1 MKYGYLWMI
10 TQICI
15 SLLLLFTACNKESI
29 ENDIPGEALQAIL
42 NEACIVVVEYIIMN

>member
-1 MKYGYLWMI
+1 MDDYSNLYKPVFAF
-10 TQICI
+10 
-15 SLLLLFTACNKESI
+15 SACNKESI